1 MKILLSWLRELVD
14 LPDDLEQITKALDD
28 LGLAVEGVEQT
39 GESVPGVV
47 TAKVLRTEVHPDAA
61 KVRRVY
67 VDAGDG
73 VERHVW
79 CGASNMDA
87 GDVVALATLGTKMP
101 DGREILKRGIL
112 GIDSEG
118 MLCSTKELGLGEDH
132 TGIMILDG
140 ATPLGVPLNDALGV
154 QPDVLIDLD
163 LTRNRPDAWGYVGVA
178 RDLAAHFGTALHAP
192 APSLVATGAERVAPV
207 TLVDGERCPR
217 FTSLVLSGVQVT
229 SSPRWMA
236 NRLEAAG
243 MRSINNVV
251 DVSNYVML
259 EQNQPNHAYD
269 LDTLGGGGFRIRLAA
284 DGERLVTL
292 DGVERTLTATDLL
305 ICDANDV
312 PIGLGGVMGGE
323 HTEISESTSVVA
335 LEIAYFEPVGISQT
349 APRLGLRSEASARYE
364 RGADPYAIEVSAAR
378 FVELLRE
385 TCPDLIVH
393 AGWVDARHDSLR
405 PERVTTRLR
414 LSQIERILG
423 TAIERDTV
431 RSLLDPIGFTT
442 STTDDPDV
450 LEVVLPS
457 WRADATAEIDVIEE
471 VARHYGYDR
480 LGKTVP
486 NSIVHGH
493 LSPVQQRRR
502 RLRELLLGLG
512 LTEVMPNPFLGEDDL
527 ARAGLPT
534 EALRLANPLVAEAP
548 ILRTALRPG
557 MLSTVAYNE
566 SHRSTG
572 VAIFE
577 IGHVYPPSGEQL
589 PAEYEALAVAI
600 AGAEAPAAVSVWREI
615 AAELGF
621 GCRLDQ
627 GIVPPGMHPGRSA
640 SLTQGRT
647 VVGIVGEIHPAVL
660 AEFDV
665 AERVAYLEL
674 DLDIVLGAKES
685 IPQAKPVSRFPSA
698 DVDLAFD
705 VPDDVAA
712 EKVDK
717 ALRQGAGKLLAD
729 VSLFD
734 VYRKPGVEGTRSLA
748 YRVRFQAPDR
758 TLGEQEL
765 ANARQGCIAAVEK
778 LGATLRG

>member
-1 MKILLSWLRELVD
+1 MPATTRCVRNGSPRDCGCPRSSDPRHGDRAGHRAFAARSDRVH
-14 LPDDLEQITKALDD
+14 
-28 LGLAVEGVEQT
+28 
-39 GESVPGVV
+39 
-47 TAKVLRTEVHPDAA
+47 HPDH
-61 KVRRVY
+61 RRPRR
-67 VDAGDG
+67 A
-73 VERHVW
+73 
-79 CGASNMDA
+79 
-87 GDVVALATLGTKMP
+87 
-101 DGREILKRGIL
+101 RG
-112 GIDSEG
+112 G
-118 MLCSTKELGLGEDH
+118 
-132 TGIMILDG
+132 
-140 ATPLGVPLNDALGV
+140 
-154 QPDVLIDLD
+154 
-163 LTRNRPDAWGYVGVA
+163 
-178 RDLAAHFGTALHAP
+178 
-192 APSLVATGAERVAPV
+192 APV
-207 TLVDGERCPR
+207 
-217 FTSLVLSGVQVT
+217 
-229 SSPRWMA
+229 
-236 NRLEAAG
+236 
-243 MRSINNVV
+243 
-251 DVSNYVML
+251 
-259 EQNQPNHAYD
+259 
-269 LDTLGGGGFRIRLAA
+269 
-284 DGERLVTL
+284 
-292 DGVERTLTATDLL
+292 VESRRDRR
-305 ICDANDV
+305 DR
-312 PIGLGGVMGGE
+312 
-323 HTEISESTSVVA
+323 H
-335 LEIAYFEPVGISQT
+335 
-349 APRLGLRSEASARYE
+349 
-364 RGADPYAIEVSAAR
+364 RGS
-378 FVELLRE
+378 
-385 TCPDLIVH
+385 
-393 AGWVDARHDSLR
+393 R
-405 PERVTTRLR
+405 PTLR
-414 LSQIERILG
+414 LPTGS
-423 TAIERDTV
+423 A
-431 RSLLDPIGFTT
+431 
-442 STTDDPDV
+442 
-450 LEVVLPS
+450 
-457 WRADATAEIDVIEE
+457 
-471 VARHYGYDR
+471 
-480 LGKTVP
+480 KTVP

-748 YRVRFQAPDR
+748 YRVRFQVPDCTSANRSWPTPARAASPRSRSSAPRCGPIDEPGVWR
-758 TLGEQEL
+758 
-765 ANARQGCIAAVEK
+765 AD
-778 LGATLRG
+778 ATPLVLMSG